1 MGRRPGWAGA
11 RVRVAGEQRR
21 REKKGGGRKERKKEE
36 EKKRKRREIEK
47 ERKNERTQARFA
59 VGGRAW
65 ATGSRAARDG
75 TVARK
80 KREGYGQRKEEKKR
94 WNDN

>member
-1 MGRRPGWAGA
+1 LGGRQRAARQRAARDREEREEGGRR
-11 RVRVAGEQRR
+11 RLKKMEKEK
-21 REKKGGGRKERKKEE
+21 EKKK
-36 EKKRKRREIEK
+36 KRREIEK
-47 ERKNERTQARFA
+47 ERKSERTQARFA